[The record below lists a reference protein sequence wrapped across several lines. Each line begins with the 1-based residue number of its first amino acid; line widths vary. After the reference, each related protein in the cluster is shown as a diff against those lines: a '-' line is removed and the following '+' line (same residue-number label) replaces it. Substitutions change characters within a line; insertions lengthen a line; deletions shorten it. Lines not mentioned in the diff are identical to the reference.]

1 MSALALYLAFLK
13 ISLLTF
19 GGGYAMI
26 PLFQDELVV
35 QRALLTTAEFA
46 DVVALAQMTPGP
58 VGLNCATYIG
68 QQQGGLVG
76 AVAASLGV
84 LTPSLVLGVLIA
96 VFLKRFKDNR
106 IVAMLLEG
114 IRPAALGMIAA
125 AVIFFAET
133 SLFTAPLA
141 ALWTAG
147 QSFGLSWQGLLIFA
161 LTLAVQSRWK
171 LPLPVILGAAALA
184 GAVLW

>member
-1 MSALALYLAFLK
+1 MKVVEKFVSINGEGTRAGELAVFVRFLGCNLHCGFCDTK
-13 ISLLTF
+13 WATLPDCP
-19 GGGYAMI
+19 Y
-26 PLFQDELVV
+26 E
-35 QRALLTTAEFA
+35 E
-46 DVVALAQMTPGP
+46 MTPGP

-68 QQQGGLVG
+68 QQQCGIAG
-76 AVAASLGV
+76 ALAASLGV

-125 AVIFFAET
+125 AVVFFAET

-147 QSFGLSWQGLLIFA
+147 HSFGLSWQGVLIFA
-161 LTLAVQSRWK
+161 VVLAMQSRWK
-171 LPLPVILGAAALA
+171 LPLPVVLAAAAAA
-184 GAVLW
+184 GALLW